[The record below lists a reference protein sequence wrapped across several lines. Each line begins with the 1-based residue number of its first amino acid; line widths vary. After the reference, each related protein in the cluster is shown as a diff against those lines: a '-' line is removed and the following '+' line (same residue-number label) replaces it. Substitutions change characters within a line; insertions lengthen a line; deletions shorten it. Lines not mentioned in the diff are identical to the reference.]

1 MRCWDFSF
9 NKEYFKPILASN
21 FTIMKPLFL
30 SLLWSLMFINLQAQ
44 ELTGEQLLDKTIQ
57 VHDPNGNWEGFKGY
71 LQVTMNTP
79 KSPER
84 VSDIELDN
92 KSGDF
97 SLTYWKDGLRYE
109 FDFQSGE
116 CQSYIDEPKARKEEC
131 EKTKFWRDYYTYLYG
146 LPMKLKDQGTNIDS
160 KVDRKTFKGKEYLV
174 LKATYDQ
181 NVGSDVWF
189 FYFDPATFKMEIYQF
204 FKTDESGKIN
214 LNSGEYIVLSDNH
227 VVNDINMPKTRKW
240 YYNKDDQY
248 LGTDVITK

>member
-1 MRCWDFSF
+1 M
-9 NKEYFKPILASN
+9 KIILS
-21 FTIMKPLFL
+21 TLLFL
-30 SLLWSLMFINLQAQ
+30 LCITGVAQ
-44 ELTGEQLLDKTIQ
+44 ELTGQELLDKAIQ
-57 VHDPNGNWEGFKGY
+57 VHDPFGNWESFNERINVRMTTPDKSIRNSFIHINLPY
-71 LQVTMNTP
+71 QFFQVESIRDSISTVYVVDKDQAVM
-79 KSPER
+79 
-84 VSDIELDN
+84 IETN
-92 KSGDF
+92 
-97 SLTYWKDGLRYE
+97 LTTNVKKRFE
-109 FDFQSGE
+109 EGE
-116 CQSYIDEPKARKEEC
+116 KADLALMMKN
-131 EKTKFWRDYYTYLYG
+131 YYTYLYG

-214 LNSGEYIVLSDNH
+214 LNSGEYILLSDNH

>member
-1 MRCWDFSF
+1 M
-9 NKEYFKPILASN
+9 KIILS
-21 FTIMKPLFL
+21 TLLFL
-30 SLLWSLMFINLQAQ
+30 LCITGVAQ
-44 ELTGEQLLDKTIQ
+44 ELTGQELLDKAIQ
-57 VHDPNGNWEGFKGY
+57 VHDPNGNWESFKGQ
-71 LQVTMNTP
+71 LNIVMQTP
-79 KSPER
+79 NESSRLSHIYINLNSQHFQLVVKNDSMMSTYKVEKDKAKIEKVNLKASKASIVSIER
-84 VSDIELDN
+84 DN
-92 KSGDF
+92 G
-97 SLTYWKDGLRYE
+97 
-109 FDFQSGE
+109 
-116 CQSYIDEPKARKEEC
+116 KAI
-131 EKTKFWRDYYTYLYG
+131 FMRDYYTYLYG

-214 LNSGEYIVLSDNH
+214 LNSGEYILLSDNH